1 VSVVSDV
8 VDPSF
13 LLLGKSK
20 KGALTPVSG
29 SVGVGA
35 ALALAGR
42 VMDCVIVDVAIPA
55 AVVTAV
61 LKKVRRLTLLL
72 LDDEMEGLVDCMFM
86 VNESTHGDNR
96 RLMIEDVMVV
106 IATFIVAFYFSQSL
120 IDILRILNNTVRI

>member
-1 VSVVSDV
+1 MSVVSDV

-55 AVVTAV
+55 AVATAV

-120 IDILRILNNTVRI
+120 IDILRILNNTMRI